1 MSHYFLCSQNKDS
14 INNRFIQLFVSDFVA
29 AEFPKTPSPKPAR
42 IHSPDP
48 FLRAG
53 KFSRDFAKSFSPE
66 NSFGKTESALVPPPA
81 RILGGQNTKEKCPF
95 LFRRNWSRANPKSKE
110 HFSLVS
116 AEALRGGGGAD
127 SFVQFPLEKSSR
139 KVYNYST
146 RSNLFGIKNMER
158 FCGSQNRALIFA
170 KTLSAYGGSREI
182 P

>member
-1 MSHYFLCSQNKDS
+1 VL
-14 INNRFIQLFVSDFVA
+14 
-29 AEFPKTPSPKPAR
+29 AEKFPKTPNPKPAR

-53 KFSRDFAKSFSPE
+53 KFSRGFAKSFSPE

-81 RILGGQNTKEKCPF
+81 RILVGQNTKEKCPF
-95 LFRRNWSRANPKSKE
+95 LFRRNRSRANPKSKE

-146 RSNLFGIKNMER
+146 INASLYCVSIVPCSNLFP
-158 FCGSQNRALIFA
+158 
-170 KTLSAYGGSREI
+170 KTLNEGEAHAPRAS
-182 P
+182 

>member
-1 MSHYFLCSQNKDS
+1 MTCKS
-14 INNRFIQLFVSDFVA
+14 IISIFHSFFNA

-53 KFSRDFAKSFSPE
+53 KFSRVFAKSFPPE

-127 SFVQFPLEKSSR
+127 SFVQFPLEKGSR

-146 RSNLFGIKNMER
+146 SSNLFGIRNMER

>member
-1 MSHYFLCSQNKDS
+1 MKD
-14 INNRFIQLFVSDFVA
+14 FFVA

-53 KFSRDFAKSFSPE
+53 KFSRGFAKSFSPE

-127 SFVQFPLEKSSR
+127 SFVQFPLEKGSR

-146 RSNLFGIKNMER
+146 SSNLFGIKNMER

>member
-1 MSHYFLCSQNKDS
+1 M
-14 INNRFIQLFVSDFVA
+14 RALFNFVA
-29 AEFPKTPSPKPAR
+29 RPKFAKTKRGANGKFLPKPLLFHLRHPNSKTNQPKFWQILSPK
-42 IHSPDP
+42 
-48 FLRAG
+48 
-53 KFSRDFAKSFSPE
+53 
-66 NSFGKTESALVPPPA
+66 NSFRKTESALIPPPA

-146 RSNLFGIKNMER
+146 SSNLFGIKNMER
-158 FCGSQNRALIFA
+158 FCRSQNRALIFA
-170 KTLSAYGGSREI
+170 KTLSAYCGSREI